1 MRNENIC
8 DLDWWHSQVFVYYYS
23 FLPIF
28 ITGGNATFLSET
40 SENKVQRA
48 SEFYPW
54 AFWKPVNPGEKHLK
68 PNKGKYLCEV
78 YFKDTW
84 Q

>member
-1 MRNENIC
+1 MAIP
-8 DLDWWHSQVFVYYYS
+8 QVLLILLQ
-23 FLPIF
+23 FLAY

-68 PNKGKYLCEV
+68 AKQGQV
-78 YFKDTW
+78 FM
-84 Q
+84 